1 MNLKAIWP
9 LLKDTYNEFSEDKA
23 PRLGAALAYYTVF
36 SIAPLLVIAMAV
48 AGYLRDLS
56 CRHVWCRRWELN
68 PHEVA
73 LIGV

>member
-1 MNLKAIWP
+1 MPDSYLAG
-9 LLKDTYNEFSEDKA
+9 
-23 PRLGAALAYYTVF
+23 RLGRRR
-36 SIAPLLVIAMAV
+36 PQLVAMAV